1 VHFTYTLSGH
11 FHGRNTSN
19 KERAAGLVRVDIS
32 YDGTA
37 TFCTSNN
44 QYWSATQQ

>member
-1 VHFTYTLSGH
+1 
-11 FHGRNTSN
+11 
-19 KERAAGLVRVDIS
+19 LVRVDIS